1 MRPTQ
6 NDVIQS
12 ATKVAKR
19 VAITILV
26 CIPFLIVF
34 AYLMRNII
42 TSNGLQILCFML
54 FMAVAVLI
62 EEIVARKKEKRKKAQ
77 EILSPKKD
85 VFK

>member
-42 TSNGLQILCFML
+42 TSNGLQIVCFML
-54 FMAVAVLI
+54 IMAVAVLI